1 MSFYSGGKEAM
12 GKTSKYYLLKLN
24 RVFVWVCF
32 FLLIIFVLSGY
43 GIANPE
49 LVEAL
54 TGGIVTRMSAIY
66 LHRILD
72 MPLLALLMTHI
83 LIELKFALAR
93 WGVKDGKLLNVFLII
108 LGGFF
113 VGLLILMNTVRY

>member
-1 MSFYSGGKEAM
+1 M
-12 GKTSKYYLLKLN
+12 GKTSNYYLLKLN
-24 RVFVWVCF
+24 RLFVWVLL
-32 FLLIIFVLSGY
+32 FLLIIFILSGY
-43 GIANPE
+43 GITNPE

-72 MPLLALLMTHI
+72 MPLLSLLMTHI

-93 WGVKDGKLLNVFLII
+93 WGVKNGKLLNVFLII
-108 LGGFF
+108 LGGFSM
-113 VGLLILMNTVRY
+113 GLLILMNTVRY